1 MFVSPHLSV
10 ASEPLRALARSI
22 FDARDDLR
30 AHFSDPESPEFGRWL
45 GTYGLAEHPDVAAL
59 FPPLPPDTLRATACG
74 GPTIETHLNTG
85 AADFSTVVDLY
96 EIYSGRSAS
105 ELGSVLDFGCGC
117 GRLLRWFSSSLPR
130 TALFGTDVREATIRW
145 CDENLEGTFL
155 LNEVTPPQA
164 IEADTL
170 DLSVALSVFSHLDR
184 EQSIAWMSELA
195 RVTKPDGLILVTTHG
210 AFSLGVLTRSAEHQS
225 VLEIDAPQAQDM
237 LRRLQTEGFLHKV
250 LSKATL
256 ERADGVDDNYGQAF
270 MTEAFAREGWGEF
283 VEVVGYVPVGLN
295 LFQDVFVL
303 RPR

>member
-1 MFVSPHLSV
+1 MT
-10 ASEPLRALARSI
+10 AAARA
-22 FDARDDLR
+22 
-30 AHFSDPESPEFGRWL
+30 GKK
-45 GTYGLAEHPDVAAL
+45 
-59 FPPLPPDTLRATACG
+59 
-74 GPTIETHLNTG
+74 
-85 AADFSTVVDLY
+85 
-96 EIYSGRSAS
+96 
-105 ELGSVLDFGCGC
+105 
-117 GRLLRWFSSSLPR
+117 SSLPR
-130 TALFGTDVREATIRW
+130 AALFGTDVREATIRW